1 MLRLPEPPQPDSSQ
15 STRQARAQRLA
26 ALARVEA
33 RAGIDDVAAEHFRA
47 AYRQHPDAEHLIAA
61 AQSWERA
68 KRYAEAHESVLRALG
83 HALPDAER
91 ARLDAEV
98 MRLRGLVP
106 AGLVKV
112 AVQVR
117 PEGTRVVLTQV
128 GKDSGEA
135 IQRTVLG
142 TGHIWLQPGLWN
154 VESSAKG
161 FQSHLMTFQS
171 GGADGELLA
180 VVLKP
185 EEQGPVLVQTQ
196 PEGGAPVAPKP
207 EVAHTGGDGK
217 GVGPESIAGVE
228 PERPPP
234 REPGP
239 VVELGYGAPRPQR
252 SVLSRYGPLVL
263 SALGVGA
270 LGGGGYFGWAAT
282 QSAADANAL
291 TGGEKDYKT
300 QLDDLKVQ
308 AADRVFLANASFG
321 AGGALLVAGT
331 LWWALQPA
339 SRAALVVPEKLPI
352 LIAKE
357 SR

>member
-1 MLRLPEPPQPDSSQ
+1 M
-15 STRQARAQRLA
+15 T
-26 ALARVEA
+26 
-33 RAGIDDVAAEHFRA
+33 
-47 AYRQHPDAEHLIAA
+47 
-61 AQSWERA
+61 
-68 KRYAEAHESVLRALG
+68 
-83 HALPDAER
+83 
-91 ARLDAEV
+91 
-98 MRLRGLVP
+98 RLRGLVP

-117 PEGTRVVLTQV
+117 PEGTRVVLSQA
-128 GKDSGEA
+128 GKEGGDG

-161 FQSHLMTFQS
+161 FQSHFMTFQS
-171 GGADGELLA
+171 GGAEGELLA

-185 EEQGPVLVQTQ
+185 EEQGPTLVQTQ
-196 PEGGAPVAPKP
+196 PDGGAVVVPKPDVAPKDS
-207 EVAHTGGDGK
+207 AAK
-217 GVGPESIAGVE
+217 AVGPESISGVE
-228 PERPPP
+228 PERPRPP
-234 REPGP
+234 EPGP

-252 SVLSRYGPLVL
+252 SVLSRYGPLVV
-263 SALGVGA
+263 SALGVAA
-270 LGGGGYFGWAAT
+270 LGGGGFFGWQAT

-308 AADRVFLANASFG
+308 AADRVLMANASFG
-321 AGGALLVAGT
+321 AGGALLLAGT

-339 SRAALVVPEKLPI
+339 SRAALAVPENLPI
-352 LIAKE
+352 LLAKE